1 VTVSRRLAL
10 AAVAAAATTTL
21 AGMPALAQGG
31 PIKIGIILPYAPPFN
46 VYAESL
52 ETAMKMA
59 LEERGGSVAG
69 RKIEL
74 IFENDENK
82 PPQVV
87 AKAKKLIAE
96 KVDILM
102 GGLATN
108 LALPLHAEA
117 VAASQPTVIIN
128 AGHADITGKACSP
141 WVVRVSFSNDQ
152 IIRDSGP
159 WMFKK
164 GFKSAFVMAPDY
176 AGGREI
182 IEYFKQGFTKAGGK
196 IVGEAYPPLTAKDY
210 GPFIAQAKAAKP
222 DVVYVFF
229 PGGNAIQFVVEYDKF
244 GLRGEIPL
252 AGPAWTVSPLFI
264 GRQGK
269 AALGFMGP
277 INYVPSLDNAVN
289 KKYVEAYRAKTK
301 RDPDEV
307 SVNGYDAIHMAWLA
321 LDAVKGNTT
330 DKKAMMEAYRKVKWA
345 GPRGPMTIDP
355 KTNNIVQNIYMI
367 QVVEDGGKLVHK
379 VLDTVP
385 NVQDPPNGCNM

>member
-1 VTVSRRLAL
+1 MNVSRRLAL

-21 AGMPALAQGG
+21 AGAPALAQGG

-117 VAASQPTVIIN
+117 VAAGQPTIIIN

-196 IVGEAYPPLTAKDY
+196 IVGEAYPPLATKDY
-210 GPFIAQAKAAKP
+210 GPFIAQAKAANP
-222 DVVYVFF
+222 EVVYVFF

-244 GLRGEIPL
+244 GLRGQIPL

-289 KKYVEAYRAKTK
+289 KKFVEAFRAKTK

-307 SVNGYDAIHMAWLA
+307 SINGYDAIHMAWLA
-321 LDAVKGNTT
+321 LDALKGNTA
-330 DKKAMMEAYRKVKWA
+330 DKKAIMEAYRKVNWA
-345 GPRGPMTIDP
+345 GPRGPMKIDP

-379 VLDTVP
+379 VLETVP
-385 NVQDPPNGCNM
+385 NVQDPPNGCTM